1 MKTRSRIARRPCCV
15 LTLGFVILS
24 AAGVNAQGT
33 FQNLSF
39 EQGQFV
45 PKSSSTSGT
54 FEWAPAF
61 PGWTGESLSTGL
73 IDEVYGRGQILP
85 LDRAIIGLGANH
97 SSLVPRFGLYSAS
110 LMAGPQ
116 FPYETVSLWQIGQI
130 PVTARSIRICMSGF
144 PSTGEVSIGGRPL
157 NMALVESAQ
166 LFSVYVA
173 DVSNHSGTTAEL
185 RFSVT
190 VPAGGQFSW
199 ISLAAIEF
207 SPVPV
212 PEPAAFQLGMTAI
225 LALLIFNS
233 RPKVKERSGG
243 GGARRN
249 NVDL

>member
-1 MKTRSRIARRPCCV
+1 
-15 LTLGFVILS
+15 
-24 AAGVNAQGT
+24 
-33 FQNLSF
+33 
-39 EQGQFV
+39 
-45 PKSSSTSGT
+45 
-54 FEWAPAF
+54 
-61 PGWTGESLSTGL
+61 
-73 IDEVYGRGQILP
+73 
-85 LDRAIIGLGANH
+85 
-97 SSLVPRFGLYSAS
+97 
-110 LMAGPQ
+110 
-116 FPYETVSLWQIGQI
+116 
-130 PVTARSIRICMSGF
+130 MSGF